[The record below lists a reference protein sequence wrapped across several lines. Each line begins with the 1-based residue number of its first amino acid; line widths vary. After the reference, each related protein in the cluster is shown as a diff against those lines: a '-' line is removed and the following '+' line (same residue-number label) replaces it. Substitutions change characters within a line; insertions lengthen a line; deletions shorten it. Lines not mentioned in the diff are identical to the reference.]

1 MMAINLSAF
10 LNPQGAVT
18 VDERIAIDDV
28 GTFRSPNS
36 GFKAIGDDM
45 VRIGRPTHVH
55 HLVGHDVV
63 GVLSPC
69 QQLDGLRIAIG
80 DELQFVFHH
89 ERRVEVV
96 RVDGDAQEG
105 EEAIVGRDDLVI
117 NLGGTFAVKI
127 ETERGIVASDKTYGT
142 DFQVVAMRVVDSQFV
157 CGRAQRGKNSV
168 EENCV
173 GREFQLQIGVGIDRV
188 VLLT

>member
-1 MMAINLSAF
+1 MRAF
-10 LNPQGAVT
+10 FNSQGAIT
-18 VDERIAIDDV
+18 IDEGVAVDDV
-28 GTFRSPNS
+28 WTFRSPNC

-45 VRIGRPTHVH
+45 VRIGRSTHVH

-96 RVDGDAQEG
+96 RVDGDAQER
-105 EEAIVGRDDLVI
+105 EEAVVGRDDLVI
-117 NLGGTFAVKI
+117 NLGGTFAVEV
-127 ETERGIVASDKTYGT
+127 ETERGGVASDKTYGT
-142 DFQVVAMRVVDSQFV
+142 DFQVVAMRVVDPQFV
-157 CGRAQRGKNSV
+157 CG
-168 EENCV
+168 
-173 GREFQLQIGVGIDRV
+173 
-188 VLLT
+188 